1 MKSATLSPGRNPPQF
16 RVVSL
21 ASSTR
26 KERFMSSRIL
36 VIAMFSA
43 SLAALPMLA
52 SAQTGSTATT
62 TTPQTT
68 TGTGSMGSSGTSSGS
83 SMGTTRPMNQGQ
95 PTYQGQP
102 MHQGQSMNQGM
113 DMSSGGSMGGSFN
126 ARNYRTGADCLNAA
140 MAAHVALSACDS
152 LKNR

>member
-1 MKSATLSPGRNPPQF
+1 
-16 RVVSL
+16 
-21 ASSTR
+21 
-26 KERFMSSRIL
+26 MSSRIL

-43 SLAALPMLA
+43 RLAALPMLA
-52 SAQTGSTATT
+52 SAQTGSTTTT

-68 TGTGSMGSSGTSSGS
+68 TGTG

-113 DMSSGGSMGGSFN
+113 DMSSGCSMGGSFN

>member
-1 MKSATLSPGRNPPQF
+1 
-16 RVVSL
+16 
-21 ASSTR
+21 
-26 KERFMSSRIL
+26 MSSRIF

-52 SAQTGSTATT
+52 SAQTGYGTTT
-62 TTPQTT
+62 TTPQIT
-68 TGTGSMGSSGTSSGS
+68 TGTGQ
-83 SMGTTRPMNQGQ
+83 PMNQG
-95 PTYQGQP
+95 
-102 MHQGQSMNQGM
+102 
-113 DMSSGGSMGGSFN
+113 SGGSMGDGSFN

>member
-1 MKSATLSPGRNPPQF
+1 
-16 RVVSL
+16 
-21 ASSTR
+21 
-26 KERFMSSRIL
+26 MSFRIL

-52 SAQTGSTATT
+52 SAQTGSTTT

-68 TGTGSMGSSGTSSGS
+68 TGTGT
-83 SMGTTRPMNQGQ
+83 MGTTQPMNQG
-95 PTYQGQP
+95 TG
-102 MHQGQSMNQGM
+102 
-113 DMSSGGSMGGSFN
+113 MSSGGSMGDGSFN

-140 MAAHVALSACDS
+140 MAAHVSLSACDS

>member
-1 MKSATLSPGRNPPQF
+1 
-16 RVVSL
+16 
-21 ASSTR
+21 
-26 KERFMSSRIL
+26 MSSRIL

-52 SAQTGSTATT
+52 SAQTGYGTTT

-68 TGTGSMGSSGTSSGS
+68 TGTGSMGSGS
-83 SMGTTRPMNQGQ
+83 SMGTGQ
-95 PTYQGQP
+95 
-102 MHQGQSMNQGM
+102 
-113 DMSSGGSMGGSFN
+113 SGGSMGDGSFN

-152 LKNR
+152 LRNR

>member
-1 MKSATLSPGRNPPQF
+1 
-16 RVVSL
+16 
-21 ASSTR
+21 
-26 KERFMSSRIL
+26 MSSRIL

-43 SLAALPMLA
+43 SLAALPMLG
-52 SAQTGSTATT
+52 SAQTGSTTTT

-68 TGTGSMGSSGTSSGS
+68 TGTGSMG
-83 SMGTTRPMNQGQ
+83 TTRPMNQGQ
-95 PTYQGQP
+95 PAYQGQP
-102 MHQGQSMNQGM
+102 MNQGQGTGM
-113 DMSSGGSMGGSFN
+113 AYGGSMGDGSFN

>member
-1 MKSATLSPGRNPPQF
+1 
-16 RVVSL
+16 
-21 ASSTR
+21 
-26 KERFMSSRIL
+26 MSSRIL

-52 SAQTGSTATT
+52 SAQTGYGTTT

-68 TGTGSMGSSGTSSGS
+68 TGTGSMGSGSMNSGGTSSG

-102 MHQGQSMNQGM
+102 MNQGM
-113 DMSSGGSMGGSFN
+113 DMSSGGSMGSGSFN